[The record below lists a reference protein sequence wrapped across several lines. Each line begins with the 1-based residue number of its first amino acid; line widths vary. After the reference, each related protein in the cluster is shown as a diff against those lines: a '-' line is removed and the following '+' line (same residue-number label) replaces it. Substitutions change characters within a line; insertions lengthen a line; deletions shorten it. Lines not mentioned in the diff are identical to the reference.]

1 MSELENIYNE
11 LFTPEYLIRFG
22 YFSYRKN
29 KDTNSNNDEYFNT
42 ETFYKMFNLDDFSI
56 HSIEILEQIMATR
69 LQGRPDFI
77 DKTWTEPIYFN
88 IPKKGLVRRQYKLPN
103 LYSYTILVKFMC
115 ENKDNFINIFLN
127 NKLSISKY
135 FDSPKY
141 KYETIE
147 RIKSRLLQSG
157 NKQLHLDL
165 SNFYHTLYTHSIPW
179 MIMGKENAKSNRG
192 KGFANN
198 LDSLIQACQYGET
211 HGIPTG
217 NVPSRIIAEL
227 FMCYFDKDLVS
238 KGFKYARYVDDFTFV
253 YSLENEKEEFME
265 QVNLLC
271 REYNLYLNTEKT
283 EIEDFPQNNQ
293 RSKSVIFN
301 FFDSHNFTNI
311 DLKKQRNL
319 IYDYID
325 LCITEESIGNK
336 GALKIIFSGLL
347 RNIIYKGN
355 FTEKEIDDLFLF
367 EEPRTLYSL
376 LEKILDVSIKSPGL
390 TNKFMDLFE
399 NLFTNSK
406 LRTKAKKVVQ
416 KYFKENQ
423 ESLKKKILYSKKNN
437 FSQEFYQILLYI
449 TQFDID
455 TSSVFR
461 KKDILSLIDNRVD
474 DFSLCLLVVIYIKRK
489 LSLKDLLHKIN
500 ELLAESNRLFKN
512 RSRFSGKFWFF
523 RYFIYYLI
531 QNDII
536 KHSEVRKF
544 HKNNNF
550 PISKKR
556 GYKSELNSKYIF
568 RQGNQQ
574 NINKFYEELLSRNIS
589 LVDCGE
595 KQNFKYFL

>member
-1 MSELENIYNE
+1 MSELENMYNE
-11 LFTPEYLIRFG
+11 LFTPEYLIKYG

-29 KDTNSNNDEYFNT
+29 KDTSSNNDEYFNT
-42 ETFYKMFNLDDFSI
+42 ETFYKMFNLDDFSKY
-56 HSIEILEQIMATR
+56 SIEILEQIMATES
-69 LQGRPDFI
+69 QATTDFI
-77 DKTWTEPIYFN
+77 DKIWTEPIYFN

-103 LYSYTILVKFMC
+103 LYSYTVLVKFMC
-115 ENKDNFINIFLN
+115 DNKNKFVNEFLD

-141 KYETIE
+141 KYETTE
-147 RIKSRLLQSG
+147 RIKSRLLQVG

-179 MIMGKENAKSNRG
+179 MIMGKENAKSNRRE
-192 KGFANN
+192 GFANN
-198 LDSLIQACQYGET
+198 LDSLIQVCQYGET

-217 NVPSRIIAEL
+217 NVASRIIAEL
-227 FMCYFDKDLVS
+227 FMCYFDKALES

-253 YSLENEKEEFME
+253 YSLENEKEAFME

-271 REYNLYLNTEKT
+271 REYNLYLNSEKT
-283 EIEDFPQNNQ
+283 EIEDFPHNNK
-293 RSKSVIFN
+293 RSKSIIFN

-311 DLKKQRNL
+311 DLKQQRNL

-367 EEPRTLYSL
+367 EEPRTLLSL
-376 LEKILDVSIKSPGL
+376 LEKILDISIKNPLL
-390 TNKFMDLFE
+390 TNKFLDLFE

-423 ESLKKKILYSKKNN
+423 ESLKKKLLYSKKNN

-449 TQFDID
+449 TQFDIN
-455 TSSVFR
+455 TGSIF
-461 KKDILSLIDNRVD
+461 KKKEILSLIDNRVD
-474 DFSLCLLVVIYIKRK
+474 DFSLCLLVAIYIKRK
-489 LSLKDLLHKIN
+489 FSLKDLLQKIN
-500 ELLAESNRLFKN
+500 ELLEESNRIFPN
-512 RSRFSGKFWFF
+512 QSRFSGKFWFF

-536 KHSEVRKF
+536 KQSKVREF
-544 HKNNNF
+544 HEINNF
-550 PISKKR
+550 PMDEQDE
-556 GYKSELNSKYIF
+556 YKSELNAQFIIS
-568 RQGNQQ
+568 QGNQQ
-574 NINKFYEELLSRNIS
+574 NINKFYEELLSRNVT
-589 LVDCGE
+589 LVDCGK
-595 KQNFKYFL
+595 KQNFKYF

>member
-11 LFTPEYLIRFG
+11 LFTPEYLIKYG
-22 YFSYRKN
+22 YFSYRKL
-29 KDTNSNNDEYFNT
+29 KDTNSENDEYFNT
-42 ETFYKMFNLDDFSI
+42 ETFYKMFNLDNFSK
-56 HSIEILEQIMATR
+56 HSIDILKKIMSGNSQVT
-69 LQGRPDFI
+69 PKFI
-77 DKTWTEPIYFN
+77 KKNPWTEPIYFN

-141 KYETIE
+141 KYETTE

-179 MIMGKENAKSNRG
+179 MIMGKENAKSQREQ
-192 KGFANN
+192 GFANN

-217 NVPSRIIAEL
+217 NMASRIIAEL
-227 FMCYFDKDLVS
+227 FMCYFDSSLES

-265 QVNLLC
+265 EFNLKC
-271 REYNLYLNTEKT
+271 RENNLYLNSEKT

-301 FFDSHNFTNI
+301 FFDSHNFTNV
-311 DLKKQRNL
+311 DLKKQRSL
-319 IYDYID
+319 IHDYID

-336 GALKIIFSGLL
+336 GSLKIIFSGIL
-347 RNIIYKGN
+347 RNIIYKGK
-355 FTEKEIDDLFLF
+355 FTEKEIDNLFLI
-367 EEPRTLYSL
+367 EEPRTLFSL
-376 LEKILDVSIKSPGL
+376 LEKILDISIKSPGL

-416 KYFKENQ
+416 KYFNENQ
-423 ESLKKKILYSKKNN
+423 ERLKKKLLYSKKNN

-449 TQFDID
+449 TQFDIN
-455 TSSVFR
+455 TNSFFR
-461 KKDILSLIDNRVD
+461 KKEILSLIDNKVD

-489 LSLKDLLHKIN
+489 LSLNDLLKKIN
-500 ELLAESNRLFKN
+500 ELLKESNRDSSKLAG
-512 RSRFSGKFWFF
+512 FSGKFWFF

-531 QNDII
+531 KNDII
-536 KHSEVRKF
+536 KKSDVKRFHVNNKF
-544 HKNNNF
+544 QVYEKG
-550 PISKKR
+550 
-556 GYKSELNSKYIF
+556 GYKSELNATYILSVG
-568 RQGNQQ
+568 RNQ
-574 NINKFYEELLSRNIS
+574 NINQFYKELLSRNVA
-589 LVDCGE
+589 LVECGE
-595 KQNFKYFL
+595 NQNFKYF

>member
-1 MSELENIYNE
+1 MRELENMYNE

-42 ETFYKMFNLDDFSI
+42 ETFYKMFNLGDFSK
-56 HSIEILEQIMATR
+56 HSIEILEQIMATES
-69 LQGRPDFI
+69 QATPDFI
-77 DKTWTEPIYFN
+77 DEIWTEPIYFN

-103 LYSYTILVKFMC
+103 LYSYTVLVKFMC
-115 ENKDNFINIFLN
+115 DNKDKFINEFLD

-141 KYETIE
+141 KYETTE
-147 RIKSRLLQSG
+147 RIKSRLLQVG

-179 MIMGKENAKSNRG
+179 MIMGKENAKSNRNG
-192 KGFANN
+192 GFANN
-198 LDSLIQACQYGET
+198 LDSLIQVCQYGET

-217 NVPSRIIAEL
+217 NVASRIIAEL
-227 FMCYFDKDLVS
+227 FMCYFDKALES

-253 YSLENEKEEFME
+253 YSLENEKEAFME

-271 REYNLYLNTEKT
+271 REYNLYLNSEKT
-283 EIEDFPQNNQ
+283 EIEDFPQNNK

-311 DLKKQRNL
+311 DLKQQRNL
-319 IYDYID
+319 VYNYID

-355 FTEKEIDDLFLF
+355 FTEKEIDGLFLF
-367 EEPRTLYSL
+367 EEPRTLFSL
-376 LEKILDVSIKSPGL
+376 LEKILDISIKNPLL
-390 TNKFMDLFE
+390 TNKFLDLFE
-399 NLFTNSK
+399 NLFKNSK

-423 ESLKKKILYSKKNN
+423 ESLKKKLLYSKKNN

-449 TQFDID
+449 TQFDIN
-455 TSSVFR
+455 TGSIF
-461 KKDILSLIDNRVD
+461 KKKEILSLIDNRVD
-474 DFSLCLLVVIYIKRK
+474 DFSLCLLAAIYIKRK
-489 LSLKDLLHKIN
+489 LSLKDLLQKIN
-500 ELLAESNRLFKN
+500 ELLEESNRIFPN
-512 RSRFSGKFWFF
+512 QSRFSGKFWFF

-536 KHSEVRKF
+536 KKSEVRKF
-544 HKNNNF
+544 YKNNNF
-550 PISKKR
+550 LISKKH
-556 GYKSELNSKYIF
+556 GYKSEMNAKFILS
-568 RQGNQQ
+568 QGNQQ
-574 NINKFYEELLSRNIS
+574 NINKFYEELLSRNVA

-595 KQNFKYFL
+595 KQNFKYF

>member
-11 LFTPEYLIRFG
+11 LFTPEYLIKYG
-22 YFSYRKN
+22 YFSYRKL
-29 KDTNSNNDEYFNT
+29 KDTNSENDEYFNT
-42 ETFYKMFNLDDFSI
+42 ETFYKMFNLDNFSK
-56 HSIEILEQIMATR
+56 HSIDILKKIMSGNSQVT
-69 LQGRPDFI
+69 PKFI
-77 DKTWTEPIYFN
+77 NKNPWTEPIYFN

-141 KYETIE
+141 KYETTE

-179 MIMGKENAKSNRG
+179 MIMGKENAKSQREQ
-192 KGFANN
+192 GFANN

-217 NVPSRIIAEL
+217 NVASRIIAEL
-227 FMCYFDKDLVS
+227 FMCYFDKALES

-253 YSLENEKEEFME
+253 YSLENEKEAFME

-271 REYNLYLNTEKT
+271 REYNLYLNSEKT
-283 EIEDFPQNNQ
+283 EIEDFPQNNK

-311 DLKKQRNL
+311 DLKQQRNL
-319 IYDYID
+319 IYNYID

-367 EEPRTLYSL
+367 EEPRTLFSL
-376 LEKILDVSIKSPGL
+376 LEKILDISIKNPLL
-390 TNKFMDLFE
+390 TNKFLDLFE

-423 ESLKKKILYSKKNN
+423 ESLKKKLLYSKKNN

-449 TQFDID
+449 TQFDIN
-455 TSSVFR
+455 TGSIF
-461 KKDILSLIDNRVD
+461 KKKEILSLIDNRVD
-474 DFSLCLLVVIYIKRK
+474 DFSLCLLIVIYIKRK
-489 LSLKDLLHKIN
+489 LNLKDLLKKIN
-500 ELLAESNRLFKN
+500 ELLAESNGLFPN

-531 QNDII
+531 KNDII
-536 KHSEVRKF
+536 KQSEVRKF
-544 HKNNNF
+544 HANNNF
-550 PISKKR
+550 STGND
-556 GYKSELNSKYIF
+556 GYISELNSKYIF

-595 KQNFKYFL
+595 KQNFKYF

>member
-1 MSELENIYNE
+1 MSELENMYNE
-11 LFTPEYLIRFG
+11 LFTPEYLIKYG

-29 KDTNSNNDEYFNT
+29 KDTSSNNDEYFNT
-42 ETFYKMFNLDDFSI
+42 ETFYKMFNLNDFSK
-56 HSIEILEQIMATR
+56 HSIEILEQIMATES
-69 LQGRPDFI
+69 QATPDFI
-77 DKTWTEPIYFN
+77 DEIWTEPIYFN
-88 IPKKGLVRRQYKLPN
+88 IPKKALVRRQYKLPN
-103 LYSYTILVKFMC
+103 LYSYTVLVKFMC
-115 ENKDNFINIFLN
+115 DNKDKFVNEFLD

-141 KYETIE
+141 KYETTE
-147 RIKSRLLQSG
+147 RIKSRLLQVG

-179 MIMGKENAKSNRG
+179 MIMGKENAKSNRDG
-192 KGFANN
+192 GFANN
-198 LDSLIQACQYGET
+198 LDSLIQVCQYGET

-217 NVPSRIIAEL
+217 NVASRIIAEL
-227 FMCYFDKDLVS
+227 FMCYFDKALES

-253 YSLENEKEEFME
+253 YSLENEKEAFME

-271 REYNLYLNTEKT
+271 REYNLYLNSEKT
-283 EIEDFPQNNQ
+283 KIEEFPQNNK

-311 DLKKQRNL
+311 DLKQQRNL
-319 IYDYID
+319 IYNYID
-325 LCITEESIGNK
+325 LCITEESIENK

-367 EEPRTLYSL
+367 EEPRTLFSL
-376 LEKILDVSIKSPGL
+376 LEKILDISIKNPLL
-390 TNKFMDLFE
+390 TNKFLDLFE

-423 ESLKKKILYSKKNN
+423 ESLKKKLLYSKKNN

-449 TQFDID
+449 TQFDIN
-455 TSSVFR
+455 TGSIF
-461 KKDILSLIDNRVD
+461 KKKEILSLIDNRVD
-474 DFSLCLLVVIYIKRK
+474 DFSLCLLVAIYIKRK
-489 LSLKDLLHKIN
+489 LSLKDLLQKIN
-500 ELLAESNRLFKN
+500 ELLEGSNRIFPN
-512 RSRFSGKFWFF
+512 QSRFSGKFWFF

-531 QNDII
+531 QNNII
-536 KHSEVRKF
+536 KKSEVRKF
-544 HKNNNF
+544 HANNNF
-550 PISKKR
+550 LVGKKH
-556 GYKSELNSKYIF
+556 GYISELNSKYIF

-574 NINKFYEELLSRNIS
+574 NINKFYEELLARNIS

-595 KQNFKYFL
+595 KQNFKYF

>member
-29 KDTNSNNDEYFNT
+29 KDTESNNDEYFNT
-42 ETFYKMFNLDDFSI
+42 ETFYKMFNLDDFSK
-56 HSIEILEQIMATR
+56 HSIEILEQIMATES
-69 LQGRPDFI
+69 QGTPDFI
-77 DKTWTEPIYFN
+77 DKIWTEPIYFN

-103 LYSYTILVKFMC
+103 LYSYTVLVKFMC
-115 ENKDNFINIFLN
+115 DNKDKFVNEFLD

-141 KYETIE
+141 KYETTE
-147 RIKSRLLQSG
+147 RIKSRLLQVG

-179 MIMGKENAKSNRG
+179 MIMGKENAKSNR
-192 KGFANN
+192 KGEFANN
-198 LDSLIQACQYGET
+198 LDSLIQVCQYGET

-217 NVPSRIIAEL
+217 NVASRIIAEL
-227 FMCYFDKDLVS
+227 FMCYFDKALES

-253 YSLENEKEEFME
+253 YSLENEKEAFME

-271 REYNLYLNTEKT
+271 REYNLYLNSEKT
-283 EIEDFPQNNQ
+283 EIEDFPQNNK

-311 DLKKQRNL
+311 DLKQQRNL

-367 EEPRTLYSL
+367 EEPRTLFSL
-376 LEKILDVSIKSPGL
+376 LEKILDISIKNPLL
-390 TNKFMDLFE
+390 TNKFLDLFE

-423 ESLKKKILYSKKNN
+423 KSLKKKLLYSKKNN

-449 TQFDID
+449 TQFDIN
-455 TSSVFR
+455 TGSIF
-461 KKDILSLIDNRVD
+461 KKKEILSLIDNRVD

-489 LSLKDLLHKIN
+489 LSLKDLLQKTN
-500 ELLAESNRLFKN
+500 ELLEESNRIFPN
-512 RSRFSGKFWFF
+512 QSRFSGKFWFF

-536 KHSEVRKF
+536 KQSEVRDF
-544 HKNNNF
+544 HEINNF
-550 PISKKR
+550 PTDE
-556 GYKSELNSKYIF
+556 YNEYESELNAKFIF
-568 RQGNQQ
+568 GQANQQ
-574 NINKFYEELLSRNIS
+574 NINKFYEELLSRNVA

-595 KQNFKYFL
+595 KQNFKYF

>member
-11 LFTPEYLIRFG
+11 LFTPEYLIKYG
-22 YFSYRKN
+22 YFSYRKL
-29 KDTNSNNDEYFNT
+29 KDTNSENDEYFNT
-42 ETFYKMFNLDDFSI
+42 ETFYKMFNLDNFSKQ
-56 HSIEILEQIMATR
+56 SIDILKKIMSGNSQVT
-69 LQGRPDFI
+69 PKFI
-77 DKTWTEPIYFN
+77 NKNPWTEPIYFN

-141 KYETIE
+141 KYETTE

-179 MIMGKENAKSNRG
+179 MIMGKENAKSQREQ
-192 KGFANN
+192 GFANN

-217 NVPSRIIAEL
+217 NVASRIIAEL
-227 FMCYFDKDLVS
+227 FMCYFDKALES

-253 YSLENEKEEFME
+253 YSLENEKEAFME

-271 REYNLYLNTEKT
+271 REYNLYLNSEKT
-283 EIEDFPQNNQ
+283 EIEDFPQNNK

-311 DLKKQRNL
+311 DLKQQRNL
-319 IYDYID
+319 IYNYID

-367 EEPRTLYSL
+367 EEPRTLFSL
-376 LEKILDVSIKSPGL
+376 LEKILDISIKNPLL
-390 TNKFMDLFE
+390 TNKFLDLFE

-423 ESLKKKILYSKKNN
+423 ESLKKKLLYSKKNN

-449 TQFDID
+449 TQFDIN
-455 TSSVFR
+455 TGSIF
-461 KKDILSLIDNRVD
+461 KKKEILSLIDNRVD
-474 DFSLCLLVVIYIKRK
+474 DFSLCLLIVIYIKRK
-489 LSLKDLLHKIN
+489 LNLKDLLKKIN
-500 ELLAESNRLFKN
+500 ELLAESNGLFPN

-531 QNDII
+531 KNDII
-536 KHSEVRKF
+536 KQSEVRKF
-544 HKNNNF
+544 HANNNF
-550 PISKKR
+550 STGND
-556 GYKSELNSKYIF
+556 GYISELNSKYIF

>member
-1 MSELENIYNE
+1 MRELENMYNE
-11 LFTPEYLIRFG
+11 LFTPEYLIKYG

-42 ETFYKMFNLDDFSI
+42 ETFYKMFNLDDFSVC
-56 HSIEILEQIMATR
+56 SIEVLEQIMATSS
-69 LQGRPDFI
+69 QETPDFI
-77 DKTWTEPIYFN
+77 KTSPRTEPIYFN

-103 LYSYTILVKFMC
+103 LYSYTVLVKFMC
-115 ENKDNFINIFLN
+115 ENKDKFVNEFVK

-141 KYETIE
+141 KYETTE
-147 RIKSRLLQSG
+147 RIKSRLLQVG

-179 MIMGKENAKSNRG
+179 MIMGKENAKSNRDG
-192 KGFANN
+192 GFANN
-198 LDSLIQACQYGET
+198 LDSLIQVCQYGET

-217 NVPSRIIAEL
+217 NVASRIIAEL
-227 FMCYFDKDLVS
+227 FMCYFDKALES

-253 YSLENEKEEFME
+253 YSLENEKEAFME

-271 REYNLYLNTEKT
+271 REYNLYLNSEKT
-283 EIEDFPQNNQ
+283 EIEDFPQNNK

-311 DLKKQRNL
+311 DLKQQRNL
-319 IYDYID
+319 IYNYID

-367 EEPRTLYSL
+367 EEPRTLFSL
-376 LEKILDVSIKSPGL
+376 LEKILDISIKNPLL
-390 TNKFMDLFE
+390 TNKFLDLFE

-423 ESLKKKILYSKKNN
+423 ESLKKKLLYSKKNN

-449 TQFDID
+449 TQFDIN
-455 TSSVFR
+455 TGSIF
-461 KKDILSLIDNRVD
+461 KKKEILSLIDNRVD
-474 DFSLCLLVVIYIKRK
+474 DFSLCLLIVIYIKRK
-489 LSLKDLLHKIN
+489 LNLKDLLKKIN
-500 ELLAESNRLFKN
+500 ELLAESNGLFQN

-531 QNDII
+531 KNDII
-536 KHSEVRKF
+536 KQSEVRKF
-544 HKNNNF
+544 HANNNF
-550 PISKKR
+550 STGND
-556 GYKSELNSKYIF
+556 GYISELNSKYIF

-595 KQNFKYFL
+595 KQNFKYF

>member
-11 LFTPEYLIRFG
+11 LFTPEYLIKYG
-22 YFSYRKN
+22 YFSYRKL
-29 KDTNSNNDEYFNT
+29 KDTNSENDEYFNT
-42 ETFYKMFNLDDFSI
+42 ETFYKMFNLDNFSK
-56 HSIEILEQIMATR
+56 HSIDILKKIMSGNSQVT
-69 LQGRPDFI
+69 PKFI
-77 DKTWTEPIYFN
+77 NKNPWTEPIYFN

-141 KYETIE
+141 KYETTE

-157 NKQLHLDL
+157 NKKLHLDL

-179 MIMGKENAKSNRG
+179 MIMGKENAKSQREQ
-192 KGFANN
+192 GFANN

-217 NVPSRIIAEL
+217 NVASRIIAEL
-227 FMCYFDKDLVS
+227 FMCYFDKALES

-253 YSLENEKEEFME
+253 YSLENEKEAFME

-271 REYNLYLNTEKT
+271 REYNLYLNSEKT
-283 EIEDFPQNNQ
+283 EIEDFPQNNK

-311 DLKKQRNL
+311 DLKQQRNL
-319 IYDYID
+319 IYNYID

-367 EEPRTLYSL
+367 EEPRTLFSL
-376 LEKILDVSIKSPGL
+376 LEKILDISIKNPLL
-390 TNKFMDLFE
+390 TNKFLDLFE

-423 ESLKKKILYSKKNN
+423 ESLKKKLLYSKKNN

-449 TQFDID
+449 TQFDIN
-455 TSSVFR
+455 TGSIF
-461 KKDILSLIDNRVD
+461 KKKEILSLIDNRVD
-474 DFSLCLLVVIYIKRK
+474 DFSLCLLIVIYIKRK
-489 LSLKDLLHKIN
+489 LNLKDLLKKIN
-500 ELLAESNRLFKN
+500 ELLAESNGLFPN

-531 QNDII
+531 KNDII
-536 KHSEVRKF
+536 KQSEVRKF
-544 HKNNNF
+544 HANNNF
-550 PISKKR
+550 STGND
-556 GYKSELNSKYIF
+556 GYISELNSKYIF

-595 KQNFKYFL
+595 KQNFKYF

>member
-11 LFTPEYLIRFG
+11 LFTPEYLIKYG
-22 YFSYRKN
+22 YFSYRKL
-29 KDTNSNNDEYFNT
+29 KDSNSENDEYFNT
-42 ETFYKMFNLDDFSI
+42 ETFYKMFNLDNFSK
-56 HSIEILEQIMATR
+56 HSIDILKKIMSGNSQVT
-69 LQGRPDFI
+69 PKFI
-77 DKTWTEPIYFN
+77 NKNPWTEPIYFN

-141 KYETIE
+141 KYETTE

-179 MIMGKENAKSNRG
+179 MIMGKENAKSQREQ
-192 KGFANN
+192 GFANN

-217 NVPSRIIAEL
+217 NVASRIIAEL
-227 FMCYFDKDLVS
+227 FMCYFDKALES

-253 YSLENEKEEFME
+253 YSLENEKEAFME

-271 REYNLYLNTEKT
+271 REYNLYLNSEKT
-283 EIEDFPQNNQ
+283 EIEDFPQNNK

-311 DLKKQRNL
+311 DLKQQRNL
-319 IYDYID
+319 IYNYID

-367 EEPRTLYSL
+367 EEPRTLFSL
-376 LEKILDVSIKSPGL
+376 LEKILDISIKNPLL
-390 TNKFMDLFE
+390 TNKFLDLFE

-423 ESLKKKILYSKKNN
+423 ESLKKKLLYSKKNN

-449 TQFDID
+449 TQFDIN
-455 TSSVFR
+455 TGSIF
-461 KKDILSLIDNRVD
+461 KKKEILSLIDNRVD
-474 DFSLCLLVVIYIKRK
+474 DFSLCLLIVIYIKRK
-489 LSLKDLLHKIN
+489 LNLKDLLKKIN
-500 ELLAESNRLFKN
+500 ELLAESNGLFPN

-531 QNDII
+531 KNDII
-536 KHSEVRKF
+536 KQSEVRKF
-544 HKNNNF
+544 HANNNF
-550 PISKKR
+550 STGND
-556 GYKSELNSKYIF
+556 GYISELNSKYIF

>member
-1 MSELENIYNE
+1 MRELENMYNE
-11 LFTPEYLIRFG
+11 LFTPEYLIKYG

-42 ETFYKMFNLDDFSI
+42 ETFYKMFNLDDFSVC
-56 HSIEILEQIMATR
+56 SIEVLEQIMATSS
-69 LQGRPDFI
+69 QETPDFI
-77 DKTWTEPIYFN
+77 KTSPRTEPIYFN

-103 LYSYTILVKFMC
+103 LYSYTVLVKFMC
-115 ENKDNFINIFLN
+115 ENKDKFVNEFVK

-141 KYETIE
+141 KYETTE
-147 RIKSRLLQSG
+147 RIKSRLLQVG

-179 MIMGKENAKSNRG
+179 MIMGKENAKSQREQ
-192 KGFANN
+192 GFANN

-217 NVPSRIIAEL
+217 NVASRIIAEL
-227 FMCYFDKDLVS
+227 FMCYFDKALES

-253 YSLENEKEEFME
+253 YSLENEKEAFME

-271 REYNLYLNTEKT
+271 REYNLYLNSEKT
-283 EIEDFPQNNQ
+283 EIEDFPQNNK

-311 DLKKQRNL
+311 DLKQQRNL
-319 IYDYID
+319 IYNYID

-355 FTEKEIDDLFLF
+355 FTGKEIDDLFLF
-367 EEPRTLYSL
+367 EEPRTLFSL
-376 LEKILDVSIKSPGL
+376 LEKILDISIKNPLL
-390 TNKFMDLFE
+390 TNKFLDLFE

-406 LRTKAKKVVQ
+406 LRTKAKKLVQ

-423 ESLKKKILYSKKNN
+423 ESLKKKLLYSKKNN

-449 TQFDID
+449 TQFDIN
-455 TSSVFR
+455 TGSIFK

-474 DFSLCLLVVIYIKRK
+474 DFSLCLLVAIYIKRK
-489 LSLKDLLHKIN
+489 LSLKDLLKKIN
-500 ELLAESNRLFKN
+500 ELLAESNGLFPN

-531 QNDII
+531 KNDII
-536 KHSEVRKF
+536 KQSEVRKF
-544 HKNNNF
+544 HANNNF
-550 PISKKR
+550 STGND
-556 GYKSELNSKYIF
+556 GYISELNSKYIF

-595 KQNFKYFL
+595 KQNFKYF